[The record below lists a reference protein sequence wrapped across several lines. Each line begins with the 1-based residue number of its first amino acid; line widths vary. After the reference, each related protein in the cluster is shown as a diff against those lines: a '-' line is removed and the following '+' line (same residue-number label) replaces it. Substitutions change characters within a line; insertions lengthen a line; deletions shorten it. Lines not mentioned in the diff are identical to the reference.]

1 MRKWIVSVLVIL
13 LLAVPVF
20 AQSPLVVDESH
31 LLQEGQVG
39 FVEEAF
45 QKVEL
50 EEGFSPIV
58 VTIDSFGGLS
68 AEEYAGNFYDAYEY
82 ADDGILLLVSLEE
95 GEWFILTNGLC
106 AQRIS
111 DYEAE
116 MIGEQILPEIREGL
130 YYEAFINFSEIST
143 AYMQPDPDITYD
155 ADDYEEEPE
164 SSGNGMAILVCMAIG
179 LGIGLLVTAYMASQM
194 KAVGMKDNASDYI
207 RAGSMTVTNSRDIF
221 LYSQVTRTPKAENNS
236 SGGRSSGGGSRSSGG
251 GSRGGAGGRI

>member
-1 MRKWIVSVLVIL
+1 MKKWIASVLIIL
-13 LLAVPVF
+13 LLAVPAF

-31 LLQEGQVG
+31 LLQDGQVG

-45 QKVEL
+45 QKIAQ

-58 VTIDSFGGLS
+58 VTIDSFDGLS

-95 GEWFILTNGLC
+95 GEWYILTNGLC

-143 AYMQPDPDITYD
+143 AYMQPDPDVTYD
-155 ADDYEEEPE
+155 EENYAQEEE
-164 SSGNGMAILVCMAIG
+164 SSGNGVVILICMAIG
-179 LGIGLLVTAYMASQM
+179 LGIGILVTAYMASQM
-194 KAVGMKDNASDYI
+194 KAVGMKDNASDYV
-207 RAGSMTVTNSRDIF
+207 RAGSMNVTNSRDIF
-221 LYSQVTRTPKAENNS
+221 LYSQVTRTPKPKDN
-236 SGGRSSGGGSRSSGG
+236 SSGGGSRSSGG
-251 GSRGGAGGRI
+251 GIRGGAGGRF